1 MMGDLILILIVVAL
15 MLLGG
20 LLSTGVSFRREN

>member
-1 MMGDLILILIVVAL
+1 MMGDLAAILLVVAL

-20 LLSTGVSFRREN
+20 LLSTGVSFRKEN